1 MKYSLTFASILV
13 LLGATYSEAADVLPQ
28 QYNFDRYSKMVDQSP
43 FAVATAVA
51 APAATPDFAKDLY
64 IANAAKSQ
72 DGDLVTLASTADHNF
87 KKYLTTKE
95 PIDGYSIAS
104 IEWSDKVGQTKVTIS
119 KDGNF
124 ATLTFN
130 QALLSQAS
138 PGGGVAARALPAPAM
153 PVPNPAGM
161 PNTHAPK
168 LPPNVPPELQQLIP
182 SRDSMQPRTRGMIQR
197 SPRTTR
203 GAAGDTDGSAKQ

>member
-1 MKYSLTFASILV
+1 MKYSLTLASILV

-64 IANAAKSQ
+64 IGNAARSQ
-72 DGDLVTLASTADHNF
+72 DGDLVTIASTADHNF

-95 PIDGYSIAS
+95 PVDGYSIAN
-104 IEWSDKVGQTKVTIS
+104 IEWSDKVGGTKVTIS

-124 ATLTFN
+124 AALTFN
-130 QALLSQAS
+130 QALLSQSS
-138 PGGGVAARALPAPAM
+138 PGGGVATRGPIAPGA
-153 PVPNPAGM
+153 PVPNPANAG
-161 PNTHAPK
+161 PHSQN
-168 LPPNVPPELQQLIP
+168 LPPGLPAEVQQLIP
-182 SRDSMQPRTRGMIQR
+182 SKD
-197 SPRTTR
+197 
-203 GAAGDTDGSAKQ
+203 AA

>member
-64 IANAAKSQ
+64 IANAARSQ
-72 DGDLVTLASTADHNF
+72 DGDMVTIASTSDHNF
-87 KKYLTTKE
+87 KKYLNTKE
-95 PIDGYSIAS
+95 PVDGYSIAN
-104 IEWSDKVGQTKVTIS
+104 IEWSDKVGGTKVTIS

-130 QALLSQAS
+130 QALLSQSA
-138 PGGGVAARALPAPAM
+138 GGGAGGRLVAPSG
-153 PVPNPAGM
+153 PVPNPA
-161 PNTHAPK
+161 ALPK
-168 LPPNVPPELQQLIP
+168 SPANIPPELQQLIP
-182 SRDSMQPRTRGMIQR
+182 SREAMQPRTRGAIQR
-197 SPRTTR
+197 NPRTSKGPPGGGR
-203 GAAGDTDGSAKQ
+203 PSRQ